1 MAMTDKEKGLLDQLS
16 DVLSSA
22 SEGAVFGGQFI
33 NEIKGIM
40 DGIKGLGIGSRG
52 LDTPAERQYLKGV
65 MDTTSDT
72 TMGSDVFPMIKTL
85 GIGDRGL
92 DTPAEREYLNQFD
105 FQPYTSQFP
114 QGYDQMINQGYDS
127 WSPSDGIP
135 GEGNPHIGEP
145 ISNLGL
151 PDTAS
156 YQPGSNW
163 GGGQYNYQKNVYPM
177 EIIDLMIN
185 QKAID
190 PKVDQIIPRPDIGE
204 NQYEV
209 KLAQTENTNWNDH
222 LQMFMGQDYLR
233 SPSMGGDEFKDNIM
247 GGSKQWNS
255 LRPKPYRDAPVR
267 LDFNTYS

>member
-1 MAMTDKEKGLLDQLS
+1 MPTAFEEKLRYLQEMG
-16 DVLSSA
+16 V
-22 SEGAVFGGQFI
+22 
-33 NEIKGIM
+33 
-40 DGIKGLGIGSRG
+40 
-52 LDTPAERQYLKGV
+52 DTPEGILQLLTGSGESQYPLGV
-65 MDTTSDT
+65 MDT
-72 TMGSDVFPMIKTL
+72 
-85 GIGDRGL
+85 
-92 DTPAEREYLNQFD
+92 
-105 FQPYTSQFP
+105 
-114 QGYDQMINQGYDS
+114 QGYDKMINQHYDE

-177 EIIDLMIN
+177 EIIDMMIN
-185 QKAID
+185 QRAID

-233 SPSMGGDEFKDNIM
+233 SPSMGGEEFKDNIM

-255 LRPKPYRDAPVR
+255 LRPKPYRDTPVR